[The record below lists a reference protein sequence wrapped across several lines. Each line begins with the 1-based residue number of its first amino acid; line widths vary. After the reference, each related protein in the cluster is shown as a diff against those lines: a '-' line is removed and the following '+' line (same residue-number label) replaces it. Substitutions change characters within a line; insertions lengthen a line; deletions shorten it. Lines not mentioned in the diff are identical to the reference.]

1 MLAFFFKVNLLKD
14 AGRIAHLNGGLD
26 FIGVVVLRRFADYP
40 EKKRQTYLQSYSCT
54 FSDHSYSE
62 SMFHFQFPFYFQL
75 TVALRRLTYNS
86 RIWLT
91 DLTLF
96 IMPVMLGRV
105 GWFDRKYVT
114 SRMPQRKLWV
124 PPITQITKSYSLKSI
139 RGNGLQQNVCFTWAA
154 KTCAYVEN
162 HLFNNRTKSNTECLL
177 QIMSR
182 KQQ

>member
-1 MLAFFFKVNLLKD
+1 LENYWLLPEKQPAIGGALSCQRMLAFFFKVNLLKD

-86 RIWLT
+86 RI
-91 DLTLF
+91 
-96 IMPVMLGRV
+96 
-105 GWFDRKYVT
+105 
-114 SRMPQRKLWV
+114 
-124 PPITQITKSYSLKSI
+124 
-139 RGNGLQQNVCFTWAA
+139 
-154 KTCAYVEN
+154 
-162 HLFNNRTKSNTECLL
+162 
-177 QIMSR
+177 
-182 KQQ
+182 